1 MTTQRNPEAV
11 QKLAALVRELAAT
24 DQYRHLMYYSH
35 LIATLQDFHDQLATL
50 EKGTPEQRRVY
61 AAATKIYNAARVYA
75 LEHAFDPPNTVMLS
89 CGYDHSKL

>member
-11 QKLAALVRELAAT
+11 KKLAALVRELSDS

-50 EKGTPEQRRVY
+50 KKGTSEQRQAY

-75 LEHAFDPPNTVMLS
+75 LEHGFDHPNAVMQS
-89 CGYDHSKL
+89 CGYDYSKL